1 MRGTAKEGMRT
12 EPMSTYTIR
21 REAGDK
27 SRWSIDYRGELN
39 EAQHRAATSL
49 EGPVLVVAGAGSGK
63 TRTLTYRVARLVE
76 SGVQARNILLLTFT
90 RRAAAEM
97 LRRAEGLLPGCL
109 LYTSPSPRDA
119 TLSRMPSSA

>member
-49 EGPVLVVAGAGSGK
+49 EGRCSSLPAPGA
-63 TRTLTYRVARLVE
+63 A
-76 SGVQARNILLLTFT
+76 
-90 RRAAAEM
+90 RRA
-97 LRRAEGLLPGCL
+97 P
-109 LYTSPSPRDA
+109 
-119 TLSRMPSSA
+119 